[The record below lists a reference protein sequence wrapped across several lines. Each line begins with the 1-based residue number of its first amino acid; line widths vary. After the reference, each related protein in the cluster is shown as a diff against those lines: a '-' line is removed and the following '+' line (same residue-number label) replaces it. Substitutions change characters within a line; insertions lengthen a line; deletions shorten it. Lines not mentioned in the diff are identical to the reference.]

1 VKKKFPLIDSKPT
14 PGPVD
19 HVTQPLERVD
29 QQARFDKYVGGE
41 LDFVER
47 ITRRMSRT
55 RTDAEDLAQE
65 VLANAFRSIARFDGR
80 YPRAWLYRIASN
92 AAASRARRKTVTYT
106 LLDTDQPGVQEF
118 VAEGAGPEEIVIAPV
133 IDPVLTDALDSLP
146 NHYREVVDLVDLD
159 GMTYEAAAS
168 HLDIP
173 TGTVMSR
180 LHRGRR
186 RLRDDIAGTHLDR
199 SHVSGPEAPVLV

>member
-1 VKKKFPLIDSKPT
+1 VNRHDNIIDTKPA

-19 HVTQPLERVD
+19 LVTQPLGRVE
-29 QQARFDKYVGGE
+29 QQARFDKYIGNE

-47 ITRRMSRT
+47 ISRRMSRSKS
-55 RTDAEDLAQE
+55 DAEDLAQE

-106 LLDTDQPGVQEF
+106 LLDSDQPGIPEF
-118 VAEGAGPEEIVIAPV
+118 VAEGAGPEEIVIAP
-133 IDPVLTDALDSLP
+133 IMDPVLTSALDALP
-146 NHYREVVDLVDLD
+146 THYREVVNLVDRE

-168 HLDIP
+168 RLDIP

-186 RLRDDIAGTHLDR
+186 RLRQDIAGTHLDR
-199 SHVSGPEAPVLV
+199 SRGRRAEAPVLA

>member
-1 VKKKFPLIDSKPT
+1 VKTQAALINTKPA

-19 HVTQPLERVD
+19 LVIEPLSRAE
-29 QQARFDKYVGGE
+29 QQHRFDKYISGE
-41 LDFVER
+41 IEFVDR
-47 ITRRMSRT
+47 ISRRMSRSK
-55 RTDAEDLAQE
+55 TDAEDLAQE

-106 LLDTDQPGVQEF
+106 LLDSDQPDASEF
-118 VAEGAGPEEIVIAPV
+118 VAEGAGPEEIVIAPI
-133 IDPVLTDALDSLP
+133 IDPVLTNALDALP
-146 NHYREVVDLVDLD
+146 NHYRVVVDLVDLD

-186 RLRDDIAGTHLDR
+186 RLREDIAGTHLDR
-199 SHVSGPEAPVLV
+199 SHGIGARTRVPV